1 MRSQAELVHENESK
15 LETHMFDRLTDKLA
29 AAFKKL
35 KGHGKLTEA
44 QVGEGLREVR
54 LALLEADVNYKVT
67 KTFIDRVKERAVG
80 EEVLRSLT
88 PAQQVIKIVHE
99 ELTGLLGGE
108 SPKLDLGG
116 RPPIALM
123 LVGLQGSGKTTTA
136 AKLARRLKGKGRQ
149 VYLVPADV
157 QRPAAIEQLK
167 RLAADVGVAVHP
179 TETGQNPVAIAAA
192 AMEAAYAAGY
202 DTVILD
208 TAGRLHIDAPLMEE
222 LKAIKEKAEPKEIL
236 LVADAMTGQDAVQ
249 VGQSFNDLL
258 QLTGV
263 ILTKV
268 EGDAR
273 GGAALSMR
281 EVVGKPIKFLGVGEK
296 LDALEEFHPD
306 RLASRILGMG
316 DVLSLIE
323 RAQEAFDA
331 GEMKALEQKL
341 RKESFTLDDFRQQL
355 RQIKKMGSMEQLLGM
370 IPGLG
375 SKMKAMKDMKPDE
388 GELKR
393 VEAIISSMTPGE
405 RADYQMING
414 SRRRRIALGS
424 GTSVQDV
431 NRLLKNFAMTQKMIK
446 QVAQGGKKMK
456 GMPKFF

>member
-1 MRSQAELVHENESK
+1 
-15 LETHMFDRLTDKLA
+15 MFERLSDKLA
-29 AAFKKL
+29 AVFKKL
-35 KGHGKLTEA
+35 KGRGILTEA
-44 QVGEGLREVR
+44 QVEEALREVR
-54 LALLEADVNYKVT
+54 LALLEADVNYKVA
-67 KTFIDRVKERAVG
+67 KAFIARIKERAVG

-99 ELTGLLGGE
+99 ELTTLLGGD

-116 RPPIALM
+116 KPPVAIM

-136 AKLARRLKGKGRQ
+136 AKLARRLKSQGRQ
-149 VYLVPADV
+149 PYLAPADV
-157 QRPAAIEQLK
+157 QRPAAIQQLK
-167 RLAADVGVAVHP
+167 KLGADIGVDVYP
-179 TETGQNPVAIAAA
+179 SETGQNPVAICDA

-222 LKAIKEKAEPKEIL
+222 LQAIKKTVAPKEIL

-249 VGQSFNDLL
+249 VAEKFHDMLRLS
-258 QLTGV
+258 GV
-263 ILTKV
+263 ILTKM

-281 EVVGKPIKFLGVGEK
+281 EVIGQPIKFLGVGEK
-296 LDALEEFHPD
+296 LDALEPFHPE

-323 RAQEAFDA
+323 KAQEAFDA
-331 GEMKALEQKL
+331 DQVQALEKKL
-341 RKESFTLDDFRQQL
+341 RKESFTLEDFRDQL
-355 RQIKKMGSMEQLLGM
+355 RQISKMGSMEQLLNM
-370 IPGLG
+370 IPGIGKLKG
-375 SKMKAMKDMKPDE
+375 MAGMKPDE
-388 GELKR
+388 GELKKM
-393 VEAIISSMTPGE
+393 EAIINSMTPKE
-405 RADYQMING
+405 RRDHQIIGG

-431 NRLLKNFAMTQKMIK
+431 NRLLKNFDMTQKMIK
-446 QVAQGGKKMK
+446 QVTQKGKKGKMRF
-456 GMPKFF
+456 PVNLFQ